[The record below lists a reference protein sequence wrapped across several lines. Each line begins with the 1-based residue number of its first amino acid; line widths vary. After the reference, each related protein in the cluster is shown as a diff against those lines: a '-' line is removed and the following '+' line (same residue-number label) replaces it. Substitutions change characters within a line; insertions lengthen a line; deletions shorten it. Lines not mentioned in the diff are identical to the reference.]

1 MDVEGV
7 AIDLLSRNGANV
19 DEPCEAS
26 TSGNATSS
34 TLEHCATLCEPIN
47 GMEFE
52 SKEAAYYFYREYA
65 RSVGFGIT
73 IKASRRSKRS
83 GKFIDV
89 KIACS
94 RFGTKR
100 ESTAAIVNPRSCPK
114 TGCKAGLHMKR
125 KEDEKWVIVSFVKE
139 HNHEICPD
147 DFYASV
153 RGKNKPAAG
162 ASAHQ
167 KKGLQLALEEN
178 DFKLMLDHF
187 AEMQSKQ
194 PGFFYAVDFDSGKR
208 IRNVFW
214 LDVKAKQDYFSFSDV
229 VLFDT
234 FYLRSG
240 YRVPFAPFVGVN
252 HHRRYALLGCALIG
266 EESESAYS
274 WLFRTWRKAVGGG
287 QAPGVVITDQDKVL
301 SDVVAEV
308 FPTARHCFSLWSVVS
323 KVPEMVNPLD
333 DGFTECFRD
342 CVDGAWTDEQFE
354 RSWSEMVGKFELNE
368 NEWLHSLFRDRKK
381 WVPRYFHGLSFAGL
395 SGVERSGSIV
405 SHFDKYMNSEATT
418 FSGFFELYMKFLQY
432 RYDVEAKDDLDSQ
445 SKEPTLRSSLA
456 FEKQLSLIYTDA
468 AFKKFQTEVL
478 GVVSC
483 QLQKEREDETT
494 AIFRVEDFEKRRN
507 FFVSVKKEVLDVCCS
522 CYLFEYQGFLCKHAM
537 LVLQNSDV
545 SCVPSQYILKR
556 WSKKGNNREEKHE
569 EGAAVDN
576 RMSRFDDL
584 CKRFVKLGEVASLSD
599 EAYKTALQFLEKN
612 LKRCVRLNN
621 SSKFPSEPGLENEG
635 TLDCASKLSRKKK
648 TQKKRKAYNGPEDV
662 TNGSEELRQEPEQV
676 SSRAP
681 TFENCYIPQA
691 ADMEATE
698 LGSRAAPLGMYYS
711 TQQTIGFSSVSSVQ
725 DGYYYGHPA
734 TIQAMLKMKVGADI
748 RIMCGLGKLAFIS
761 WTDESFQGQSAIR
774 GCYDME
780 ETLQDMTM
788 ESSQF
793 HGSGPSHPG
802 GGAYGGRS
810 GSGEMVEEEEELMAE
825 VEELMA
831 EVELVEVDMKVV
843 VMKEVVGGH

>member
-1 MDVEGV
+1 MVLIVLDEMDVEGV
-7 AIDLLSRNGANV
+7 AIDLLSRNGGNV
-19 DEPCEAS
+19 DESCEAS
-26 TSGNATSS
+26 TSGNAISS
-34 TLEHCATLCEPIN
+34 TLEHFATLGEPQN

-100 ESTAAIVNPRSCPK
+100 ESTAAIINPRSCPK

-147 DFYASV
+147 DFYAS
-153 RGKNKPAAG
+153 
-162 ASAHQ
+162 
-167 KKGLQLALEEN
+167 
-178 DFKLMLDHF
+178 
-187 AEMQSKQ
+187 
-194 PGFFYAVDFDSGKR
+194 
-208 IRNVFW
+208 I
-214 LDVKAKQDYFSFSDV
+214 
-229 VLFDT
+229 
-234 FYLRSG
+234 
-240 YRVPFAPFVGVN
+240 
-252 HHRRYALLGCALIG
+252 
-266 EESESAYS
+266 
-274 WLFRTWRKAVGGG
+274 
-287 QAPGVVITDQDKVL
+287 
-301 SDVVAEV
+301 
-308 FPTARHCFSLWSVVS
+308 
-323 KVPEMVNPLD
+323 PEMVNPLD

-354 RSWSEMVGKFELNE
+354 RSWSEMVDKFELNE
-368 NEWLHSLFRDRKK
+368 NEWLHSLFRDRRK

-395 SGVERSGSIV
+395 SGVERSGSVV
-405 SHFDKYMNSEATT
+405 SHFDKYMNSEAT
-418 FSGFFELYMKFLQY
+418 FSGFFEEYTKFLQY
-432 RYDVEAKDDLDSQ
+432 RYDVEANDDNDSQ

-468 AFKKFQTEVL
+468 AFKKFQAEVL

-494 AIFRVEDFEKRRN
+494 AIFRVEDFEKRRS
-507 FFVSVKKEVLDVCCS
+507 FFVSVNKEVLDVCCS

-537 LVLQNSDV
+537 IVLQNSDV
-545 SCVPSQYILKR
+545 SCIPSQYILKR

-576 RMSRFDDL
+576 RMARFDHL

-612 LKRCVRLNN
+612 LKKCFSLNN
-621 SSKFPSEPGLENEG
+621 SPKFPSEPGLENEG
-635 TLDCASKLSRKKK
+635 MLDSASKLSKKKK

-698 LGSRAAPLGMYYS
+698 LGSHAAPLGIYYS
-711 TQQTIGFSSVSSVQ
+711 TQQTIGVGFNCASFSSVSSGQ
-725 DGYYYGHPA
+725 EGYYGYPA
-734 TIQAMLKMKVGADI
+734 TIQAMGNLHSVHGRMNQYETQPSIQGA
-748 RIMCGLGKLAFIS
+748 
-761 WTDESFQGQSAIR
+761 FQGQTGFRGSAIR
-774 GCYDME
+774 GGYDME
-780 ETLQDMTM
+780 ETLHDMTM

-793 HGSGPSHPG
+793 QGSGPSHPG
-802 GGAYGGRS
+802 DHRLS
-810 GSGEMVEEEEELMAE
+810 
-825 VEELMA
+825 
-831 EVELVEVDMKVV
+831 
-843 VMKEVVGGH
+843 H

>member
-711 TQQTIGFSSVSSVQ
+711 TQQTIGVGLIFSSVSSVQ

-761 WTDESFQGQSAIR
+761 WTDESGQSAIR

-802 GGAYGGRS
+802 DHRLS
-810 GSGEMVEEEEELMAE
+810 
-825 VEELMA
+825 
-831 EVELVEVDMKVV
+831 
-843 VMKEVVGGH
+843 H